1 MEVGRMRNTSRARL
15 AVASLV
21 ATALSTVAIPAP
33 AWAGTTCSGQ
43 RGLEPHTVGVLGQP
57 ITTTPGFSVS
67 VCVTV
72 PTDVPVPPTVDFALE
87 GSHWM
92 VELVHPDA
100 GGAEVSAT
108 ISYNVGNS
116 ADTETVTVPVPLNGG
131 RTCLFFWGDT
141 ALNPGGC
148 AVFLNN

>member
-1 MEVGRMRNTSRARL
+1 MRKRSRASL

-33 AWAGTTCSGQ
+33 AFAATRCTGSL
-43 RGLEPHTVGVLGQP
+43 GLEPHTVGVLGQP

-67 VCVTV
+67 ACVTV
-72 PTDVPVPPTVDFALE
+72 PSDVPAPPTVDFALE
-87 GSHWM
+87 GSHWI

-100 GGAEVSAT
+100 GGAEASVT
-108 ISYNVGNS
+108 ISYSVGNS
-116 ADTETVTVPVPLNGG
+116 GDTETVTIPVPLNGG
-131 RTCLFFWGDT
+131 RTCLFFWGNTD
-141 ALNPGGC
+141 LNPGGC